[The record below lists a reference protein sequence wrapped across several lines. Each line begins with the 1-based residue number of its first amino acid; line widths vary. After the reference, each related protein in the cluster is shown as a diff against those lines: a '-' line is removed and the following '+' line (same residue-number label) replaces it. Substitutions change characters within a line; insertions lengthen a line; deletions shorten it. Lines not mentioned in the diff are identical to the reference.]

1 MHDPHDTITI
11 RPLHC
16 SDAPAIK
23 AAMLLAYPRMQAYW
37 PREQLEQ
44 LVRLFPEGQLV
55 LTVNGRLAG
64 AALSLRVDHARWSG
78 AHTFRQVTGAF
89 TFSTHTP
96 GGDAL
101 YGIEV
106 FVAPAFRGRGLAR
119 RLYAAR
125 RQLCRRLNLRGIV
138 FGARLAG
145 YHRYQAQLT
154 PSQYVRLVTAGRLQ
168 DATLSFQLA
177 GGFRPV
183 QLLPAY
189 LPNDVAAGANA
200 LLMRWDNPHFQP
212 PATAQLL
219 SAPDPRQPQQPF
231 PDAVVHAAA
240 A

>member
-1 MHDPHDTITI
+1 MNDTIHI
-11 RPLHC
+11 RPLRPC
-16 SDAPAIK
+16 DAPAIK
-23 AAMLLAYPRMQAYW
+23 AAMLQAYPIMRTYW

-44 LVRLFPEGQLV
+44 LVQLFPEGQLV
-55 LTVNGRLAG
+55 LTVNGQLAG
-64 AALSLRVDHARWSG
+64 AALALLVDHARWAG

-125 RQLCRRLNLRGIV
+125 HQLCRRLNLRCIM

-145 YHRYQAQLT
+145 YHRYQNQLT
-154 PSQYVRLVTAGRLQ
+154 PAQYVHQVTARHLP

-177 GGFRPV
+177 GGCRPV
-183 QLLPAY
+183 QLLPGY

-200 LLMRWDNPHFQP
+200 LLMRWENPHYRATSTLQVP
-212 PATAQLL
+212 AHPLRLAGMPPRPLPATGVSQ
-219 SAPDPRQPQQPF
+219 S
-231 PDAVVHAAA
+231 
-240 A
+240 